1 MKVNDECNWLDF
13 YFRQMLS
20 LWWSQGIIF
29 RFGILR
35 DHVSSLDGDISVL
48 LHHHHVYHIWMA
60 IGRISI
66 WWFNTMADGN
76 QDRTGLRTGKTWSD
90 HHQVI
95 SNPPLWSDQWSVT
108 ISAIICNS
116 TCLPISTSGLK
127 PRTRR
132 GWGQP
137 PSWPS
142 PTGRTR
148 LLFFQPIFFGLF
160 VGLKQDWFVKAC

>member
-76 QDRTGLRTGKTWSD
+76 QDRTGLRIGKTWSD

-95 SNPPLWSDQWSVT
+95 SNALV
-108 ISAIICNS
+108 I
-116 TCLPISTSGLK
+116 
-127 PRTRR
+127 
-132 GWGQP
+132 
-137 PSWPS
+137 
-142 PTGRTR
+142 
-148 LLFFQPIFFGLF
+148 LLFAIQLVFQYLHQGWSRGLTGDGVDLPADRHLQVGQDCFFSAPFFLDF
-160 VGLKQDWFVKAC
+160 FLLKARLVCKSLLIAKKQEL